1 MENYTHNFE
10 FSGELNYIVSLPKE
24 KIDTPPMI
32 VFLHG
37 AGERGKDVEKLYTHA
52 IPKYLKEGMDIPAV
66 VLCPQCPSNMVWNNL
81 CFPLKNLIDEVA
93 EKYNVNK
100 RKITITG
107 ISMGGF
113 GSWDMGLN
121 FPEYFAAIAP
131 VCGGGLSWRC
141 ERLKNMPI
149 WAFHGDIDPTVPL
162 KNSVE
167 MVDSVNAKG
176 GNAKLTIFHNVDH
189 FSWDCAYL
197 DTKVIEWLLNQER
210 TDVEK
215 VAEPFVDEN

>member
-1 MENYTHNFE
+1 MKKNTYKFE
-10 FSGELNYIVSLPKE
+10 FSGELNYFLSLPKVGVE
-24 KIDTPPMI
+24 KPPMI

-37 AGERGKDVEKLYTHA
+37 AGERGTDLDKLYTHA
-52 IPKYLKEGMDIPAV
+52 IPRYIKEGMDIPAV
-66 VLCPQCPSNMVWNNL
+66 VLCPQCPPNMVWNNL
-81 CFPLKNLIDEVA
+81 VYPLKKLIDEIA

-100 RKITITG
+100 DKISITG

-113 GSWDMGLN
+113 GTWDMGLN
-121 FPEYFAAIAP
+121 FPEYFSAIAP

-167 MVDSVNAKG
+167 MVDAVNSYG

-189 FSWDCAYL
+189 FSWDNAYL
-197 DTKVIEWLLNQER
+197 ETNVIEWLLDQER
-210 TDVEK
+210 FINEK
-215 VAEPFVDEN
+215 IKEPFVD